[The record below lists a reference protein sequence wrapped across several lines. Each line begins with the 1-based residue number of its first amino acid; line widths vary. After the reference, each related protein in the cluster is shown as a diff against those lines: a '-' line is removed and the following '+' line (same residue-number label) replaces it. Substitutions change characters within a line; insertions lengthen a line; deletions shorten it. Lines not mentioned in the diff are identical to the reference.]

1 MTCSEQNGA
10 LSEQVVALTAEVEGG
25 EQDRRAQGEESEKM
39 KEALAAAK
47 AETAQVR
54 AEMGEKEKILA
65 ETTEEQVGEREM
77 GDGQIMLQGM
87 MKSVQEELKRF
98 KEEQT
103 ELQTKYEQVLKS
115 NEDLARENESL
126 KRDMKETKEQLADD
140 VPVGGGGEA

>member
-1 MTCSEQNGA
+1 
-10 LSEQVVALTAEVEGG
+10 
-25 EQDRRAQGEESEKM
+25 
-39 KEALAAAK
+39 
-47 AETAQVR
+47 
-54 AEMGEKEKILA
+54 
-65 ETTEEQVGEREM
+65 M

-87 MKSVQEELKRF
+87 MKSVQEGLKRF